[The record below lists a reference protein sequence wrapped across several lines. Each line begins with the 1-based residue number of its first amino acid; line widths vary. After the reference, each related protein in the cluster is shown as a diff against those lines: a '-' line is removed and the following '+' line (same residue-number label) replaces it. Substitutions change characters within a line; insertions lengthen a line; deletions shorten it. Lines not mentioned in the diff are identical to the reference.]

1 MMKRYILQGLKIRLY
16 WLLVIIFSA
25 SVVHAGTEQGEKEM
39 SIGEGSTVSLE
50 YTLTLQDK
58 EVIDTNK
65 GGQPLTFVYGTKQ
78 IIPGLEKE
86 MAGMKIG
93 ESKNVTIQPEEG
105 YGPVIEQAIIEVEKD
120 KLPAEAWQVGAN
132 VQGQGPGGQIVR
144 GQVTALREDKATVDF
159 NHPLAGKTLYFEVK
173 VLDIQ

>member
-1 MMKRYILQGLKIRLY
+1 MMARYMQQGLKIHLY
-16 WLLVIIFSA
+16 VLLGMIFSA
-25 SVVHAGTEQGEKEM
+25 VVVHAEAEQGEKSM
-39 SIGEGSTVSLE
+39 SIAEGSTVSVE

-65 GGQPLTFVYGTKQ
+65 GGQPLTFVYGAKQ
-78 IIPGLEKE
+78 IIPGLERE

-93 ESKNVTIQPEEG
+93 ESRNVTVLPGEG
-105 YGPVIEQAIIEVEKD
+105 YGPVLEQAIIEVGKD
-120 KLPAEAWQVGAN
+120 KLPAEAWQVGAH
-132 VQGQGPGGQIVR
+132 VQGQGPGGQVVQ
-144 GQVTALREDKATVDF
+144 GQVMALQENKATIDF

>member
-1 MMKRYILQGLKIRLY
+1 M
-16 WLLVIIFSA
+16 
-25 SVVHAGTEQGEKEM
+25 SVA
-39 SIGEGSTVSLE
+39 EGSTVSLE
-50 YTLTLQDK
+50 YTLSLQDK

-65 GGQPLTFVYGTKQ
+65 GGQPLTFVYGAKQ

-105 YGPVIEQAIIEVEKD
+105 YGPVIEQAIIEVDRD

-144 GQVTALREDKATVDF
+144 GQVTALQEDKATVDF
-159 NHPLAGKTLYFEVK
+159 NHPLAGRTLYFEVK

>member
-1 MMKRYILQGLKIRLY
+1 MKRYIQHGLKIHLY
-16 WLLVIIFSA
+16 WLLAIIFSA
-25 SVVHAGTEQGEKEM
+25 TIVHAGTEQGEKEM
-39 SIGEGSTVSLE
+39 SIAEGSTVSLE

-65 GGQPLTFVYGTKQ
+65 GGQPLTFVYGAKQ

-93 ESKNVTIQPEEG
+93 ESKNVTIEPEEG
-105 YGPVIEQAIIEVEKD
+105 YGPVIEQAIIEVDKD
-120 KLPAEAWQVGAN
+120 KLPAEAWLVGAN
-132 VQGQGPGGQIVR
+132 VQGQGPDGQIMR